1 MGIHTILIA
10 HSPCTPLLHSSRP
23 HHELTWLLV
32 VVYFRRK
39 IMKFQPVLHAAYK
52 GCVNMQGLP
61 PKCHK
66 CECVWVCMCVCAL
79 AAYSGAYQ
87 KLIYKIFMLIF
98 WQPNIVIEEI
108 CIMHLWCELPC
119 AVLHSMGIIYCFCI
133 QLTKQYFTG
142 YTMVTLSWLTSEY
155 IAIFCVRIV
164 SFN

>member
-10 HSPCTPLLHSSRP
+10 HSPCTPFRHFSRP

-52 GCVNMQGLP
+52 GCVNMQALP

-66 CECVWVCMCVCAL
+66 CECVWVCLCVC
-79 AAYSGAYQ
+79 AYSGAYQ

-119 AVLHSMGIIYCFCI
+119 AVLHSMGILLLHSVNATIFYGVYYGNPKLVDKWIYCNILCARRQF
-133 QLTKQYFTG
+133 
-142 YTMVTLSWLTSEY
+142 
-155 IAIFCVRIV
+155 
-164 SFN
+164 

>member
-1 MGIHTILIA
+1 MRIHTILIA
-10 HSPCTPLLHSSRP
+10 HSPCTLLLLHFARP

-39 IMKFQPVLHAAYK
+39 IMKFQPVLHAACK

-66 CECVWVCMCVCAL
+66 CECVWVRLCACAL

-108 CIMHLWCELPC
+108 CIMQLWCELPC
-119 AVLHSMGIIYCFCI
+119 AVLRLRGIISCSCI
-133 QLTKQYFTG
+133 QVLQQYITG
-142 YTMVTLSWLTSEY
+142 YTMVTQS
-155 IAIFCVRIV
+155 
-164 SFN
+164 